1 MSGSF
6 WHVLDEDGEETMTW
20 VEDDSSTANI
30 SYIDMSNQV
39 ELKLIKTH
47 DEDVIPSVNNNE
59 QGKG

>member
-30 SYIDMSNQV
+30 SFIDMSNQL
-39 ELKLIKTH
+39 LKY
-47 DEDVIPSVNNNE
+47 
-59 QGKG
+59 